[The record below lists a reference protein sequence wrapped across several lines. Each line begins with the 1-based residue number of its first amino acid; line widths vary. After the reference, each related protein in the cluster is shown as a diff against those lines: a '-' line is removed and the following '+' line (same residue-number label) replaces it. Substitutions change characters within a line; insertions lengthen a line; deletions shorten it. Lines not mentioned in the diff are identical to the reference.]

1 MRWWGGFVIMAT
13 LLGLIPTNLIG
24 LILDS
29 NTRELHN
36 RRKPAI
42 PWYLFMRLTTK
53 GRYAV
58 TAMLDLALHAQRG
71 PVSLADIS
79 ERQGISLSYLEQ
91 LFAKLRR
98 GNLVSSVRGPGGGY
112 QLSRDMAGIQVAEVI
127 DAVNE
132 SVDATRCQ
140 GQGDCHS
147 GDTCLTHHLWCDL
160 SQQIHEFL
168 SGISLAD
175 LVTRNEVQE
184 VAMRQDQRRCASG
197 AAHPEKIEASAID

>member
-1 MRWWGGFVIMAT
+1 
-13 LLGLIPTNLIG
+13 
-24 LILDS
+24 
-29 NTRELHN
+29 
-36 RRKPAI
+36 
-42 PWYLFMRLTTK
+42 MRLTTK

-58 TAMLDLALHAQRG
+58 TAMLDLALHAQNG

-91 LFAKLRR
+91 LFARLRR
-98 GNLVSSVRGPGGGY
+98 GSLVSSVRGPGGGY
-112 QLSRDMAGIQVAEVI
+112 QLARSMHGIQVAEVI

-147 GDTCLTHHLWCDL
+147 GDVCLTHHLWCDL
-160 SQQIHEFL
+160 SQRIHEFL

-175 LVTRNEVQE
+175 LVTRTDVQE
-184 VAMRQDQRRCASG
+184 VALRQDRRRYNGNVRASL
-197 AAHPEKIEASAID
+197 ANKIEASSVD

>member
-1 MRWWGGFVIMAT
+1 
-13 LLGLIPTNLIG
+13 
-24 LILDS
+24 
-29 NTRELHN
+29 
-36 RRKPAI
+36 
-42 PWYLFMRLTTK
+42 MRLTTK

-58 TAMLDLALHAQRG
+58 TAMLDLALHAQHG

-98 GNLVSSVRGPGGGY
+98 STLVSSVRGPGGGY
-112 QLSRDMAGIQVAEVI
+112 QLARDMQSIQVAEVI

-140 GQGDCHS
+140 GQGDCHG

-175 LVTRNEVQE
+175 LVMRREVQE
-184 VAMRQDQRRCASG
+184 IAQCQNQRRSIG
-197 AAHPEKIEASAID
+197 RKPYLDKIEASAVD

>member
-1 MRWWGGFVIMAT
+1 
-13 LLGLIPTNLIG
+13 
-24 LILDS
+24 
-29 NTRELHN
+29 
-36 RRKPAI
+36 
-42 PWYLFMRLTTK
+42 
-53 GRYAV
+53 
-58 TAMLDLALHAQRG
+58 MLDLALHAQRG

-112 QLSRDMAGIQVAEVI
+112 QLSRDMKGIQVAQVI

-140 GQGDCHS
+140 GLGDCHA

-160 SQQIHEFL
+160 SDRIHEFL

-175 LVTRNEVQE
+175 LVTRREVQE
-184 VAMRQDQRRCASG
+184 VAQRQDQRRCASQP
-197 AAHPEKIEASAID
+197 AMPDKPVLEKIETSAVD